1 MTDNPTPDDSGAGG
15 HPGTPSPQPW
25 DLAAQGAAA
34 VGTDLRGALAL
45 FQEAIDLSAG
55 AGPADPELRRLWAEV
70 AIEVGL
76 PDAQTRNVL
85 DEVIAATAGDD
96 DPPTL
101 AFALGTLAR
110 LDHRAGD
117 SHQAHAHL
125 ERSAA
130 LLEEAGHPESVVST
144 LTFRASVAMADGDR
158 AAQTELLT
166 QALATVEHH
175 RDEAWAD
182 RWRRHLTATLHEQRA
197 PWDELTVTPVPA
209 ARADAALARARRLS
223 ALGDVGGAQAAYRFG
238 LKAMERDG
246 ASAGLRW
253 RILLESGGFL
263 SENADVIVGGH
274 DLGATQMLEA
284 LAVARALGSNDMCV
298 DAATDLIDVAPHVS
312 GELRSR
318 IDAEVE
324 ATAAEL
330 RHQDRPDTYAGLI
343 RARVYG
349 ALSEGLTDEA
359 RTLVDELSELATS
372 PNDRIWAAIY
382 RAAVEAEA
390 DDLPAALSAMEDG
403 RAALCTA
410 VTDAGADGWSLW
422 FDEAQT
428 LSEGAANLAARLGDG
443 ESTRRWVDIGKAFA
457 SSANLADAVGALE
470 GNDLGDRLAAR
481 LSSDRASL
489 LTCTDLD
496 HHLLVTVTRPDG
508 GCDSRRIDTPV
519 AVTSLIPQMAGSAAA
534 IAARGRLIASLDG
547 VGALIGTALAE
558 ALAHTSH
565 LYVVADG
572 PLWSLPWAAMPL
584 DDGRVL
590 GDAVSLSLIPSIGWL
605 VAAPSGRS
613 LATDSV
619 LSVGAGDEDGF
630 GPLARAASEIAAL
643 PWGRALLLTDED
655 AEPQAVLAALG
666 DCDAAYIIAHGEVG
680 DDADVLAAASIEL
693 ADRARL
699 DGRALADSPDRTA
712 PIMVLNACYSGV
724 MPRGR
729 TDLPGGFWTGL
740 LHGGTVSACITTAA
754 VDPTPA
760 HAMALDYLVRLRHRT
775 TGPAT
780 ALREAQQVL
789 RNAGDP
795 PESWACHT
803 LVGVA

>member
-96 DPPTL
+96 DPTTL

-182 RWRRHLTATLHEQRA
+182 RGRRHLTATLHEQRA

-613 LATDSV
+613 LATGSV